1 MNRLLLTGNGSA
13 AWGAR
18 LAKVD
23 YIPAFPITPQ
33 TEIIETIAE
42 WIDRNEMAGRMVTM
56 ESEHSMIT
64 AAGAASATGVRV
76 FSATSSQ
83 GLLYAIEMIY
93 NVAGWR
99 TPFVLVNVSR
109 GLSAPTT
116 LEPDHNDVLATRDSG
131 FLQIHCATCQ
141 EVLDSTLIAYRLAEH
156 EQVRLPVIVN
166 QDGFYLSFTR
176 EPVEIPDTKL
186 AAEFVGEYD
195 PENMGFRA
203 SSPSSQAVAVI
214 GAGPYSYFRYETHLA
229 ALQALSVY
237 DEIAQ
242 EYKERFGR
250 YHPIVETYRTDD
262 ADYAFL
268 MMGCF
273 ATKAKDAVDR
283 LRETGMKIGLVRPR
297 LLRPFP
303 EQQIQKALSG
313 KKGIAVIDQNL
324 SMGKGGVLHTE
335 IASALYGQHDTFP
348 ILASFIGG
356 LGGRDISAEE
366 FYEIAATLQD
376 AVKQNKTPAPRLL
389 YTAAE
394 LRAMRK
400 LQAIAHVER
409 QELKPIK

>member
-1 MNRLLLTGNGSA
+1 MSRQLLTGNGAA

-23 YIPAFPITPQ
+23 YVPAFPITPQ

-42 WIDRNEMAGRMVTM
+42 WIDKNEMAGRMVTL

-76 FSATSSQ
+76 FTATSSQ

-109 GLSAPTT
+109 GLSAPIT

-141 EVLDSTLIAYRLAEH
+141 EVLDSILIAFRLAEH
-156 EQVRLPVIVN
+156 ERVRLPVIVN
-166 QDGFYLSFTR
+166 QDGFYLSYTR
-176 EPVEIPDTKL
+176 EPVEIPATSL
-186 AAEFVGEYD
+186 AARFVGEYD
-195 PENMGFRA
+195 PGNMSFRA
-203 SSPSSQAVAVI
+203 SSPSSQAVAVL

-229 ALQALSVY
+229 AMQALSVY
-237 DEIAQ
+237 ESIAR
-242 EYKERFGR
+242 EFNEHFGR

-262 ADYAFL
+262 AEYAFV
-268 MMGCF
+268 MIGCF
-273 ATKAKDAVDR
+273 ATKARDAVDR
-283 LRETGMKIGLVRPR
+283 LRESGVKVGLVRPR
-297 LLRPFP
+297 FLRPFP
-303 EQQIQKALSG
+303 EQQIQNVLAG
-313 KKGIAVIDQNL
+313 KKGVAVIDQNI
-324 SMGKGGVLHTE
+324 SMGKGGILHTE
-335 IASALYGQHDTFP
+335 IASALYGRQGQTP

-366 FYEIAATLQD
+366 FYEIVSKMQD

-389 YTAAE
+389 YTEAE

-400 LQAIAHVER
+400 LQAIAHAER
-409 QELKPIK
+409 QVLNSRK